1 MLVVVVDEV
10 AGTGGR
16 GPAGGGLIE
25 DGVVVVSV
33 GVCMPVE
40 SEAWT
45 ARAARRDRGQ
55 SSGVSGYS
63 MGLSAMYS
71 MGLSAMYS
79 SGRLFPK
86 ALGSSLDKSLYCTS
100 ESVTWPSLSSGSVS
114 LYHMVPYSSMI
125 MPRFI
130 TRGICPGIP
139 SVGGVS
145 GEPPGEV
152 MYAGSSPAI

>member
-1 MLVVVVDEV
+1 M
-10 AGTGGR
+10 GMGGS
-16 GPAGGGLIE
+16 GPAGGGAVAGGVV
-25 DGVVVVSV
+25 DVVVVFMV
-33 GVCMPVE
+33 MGVPVE
-40 SEAWT
+40 SEVLM
-45 ARAARRDRGQ
+45 ARAALGDRGQ

-71 MGLSAMYS
+71 
-79 SGRLFPK
+79 SGRLLPK
-86 ALGSSLDKSLYCTS
+86 AFGRSLDRSVDRTS
-100 ESVTWPSLSSGSVS
+100 ESEMRPSLSSGSVS

-125 MPRFI
+125 MPRCI
-130 TRGICPGIP
+130 ILGVCPGIP

>member
-1 MLVVVVDEV
+1 LVVSEGV
-10 AGTGGR
+10 GIGGS
-16 GPAGGGLIE
+16 GLAGGGVVE
-25 DGVVVVSV
+25 DGMAVVSV
-33 GVCMPVE
+33 GVAVPVK
-40 SEAWT
+40 SVAWR
-45 ARAARRDRGQ
+45 ARAARVRRDRGQ

-79 SGRLFPK
+79 SGRLLPK
-86 ALGSSLDKSLYCTS
+86 AFGSSLDKSLKCTS
-100 ESVTWPSLSSGSVS
+100 ESEMRPSLSSGSVS
-114 LYHMVPYSSMI
+114 LYHMVPYSSMT

>member
-1 MLVVVVDEV
+1 MAVVVEAV
-10 AGTGGR
+10 GMGGS
-16 GPAGGGLIE
+16 GPSGGGVIA

-33 GVCMPVE
+33 GTGVPVG
-40 SEAWT
+40 AWT
-45 ARAARRDRGQ
+45 ARAALRDRGQ

-71 MGLSAMYS
+71 IGLSAMYS
-79 SGRLFPK
+79 SGRLLPNAF
-86 ALGSSLDKSLYCTS
+86 GRSLDKSLNCTS
-100 ESVTWPSLSSGSVS
+100 ESEMRPSLSSGSVS
-114 LYHMVPYSSMI
+114 LYHMVPYSSMN